1 MKTELDR
8 PDGLADDSTLILDP
22 ATGTGSFLLT
32 VLEHIQ
38 VSVTQTYG
46 AGEWGPYVNADLVK
60 RIFGFELLVAP
71 YTIAH
76 LKLGLFLQSQ
86 GWGADERLR
95 IYLTNT
101 LEQPAEMQPPLPFAE
116 FISDEANAALSVKR
130 DGTAACYSW
139 ESALSARFCQSEPGP

>member
-1 MKTELDR
+1 MAVE
-8 PDGLADDSTLILDP
+8 
-22 ATGTGSFLLT
+22 
-32 VLEHIQ
+32 
-38 VSVTQTYG
+38 
-46 AGEWGPYVNADLVK
+46 YVNADLVK

-86 GWGADERLR
+86 GWGADERLG

-101 LEQPAEMQPPLPFAE
+101 LEQPTEMQPPLPFAE

-130 DGTAACYSW
+130 DEPLLVILGNPPYTASG
-139 ESALSARFCQSEPGP
+139 SANPSRDPDGSLNFIGRTYGRL